1 MEPSVHHRLATSA
14 LLSAALVVA
23 PAAAAF
29 AAGTP
34 GLDARTKAQARAAA
48 HHLEHALN
56 AHRSV
61 VVGGKLVSVTA
72 DDPLTTDVNEGQVVL
87 TVHGGRFKLLR
98 GTDVT
103 VVVDS
108 IAKVTRDGAATLAD
122 LVAGDHVV
130 ARLTG
135 VYLKVSKDS
144 NAKWVL
150 EGTATAKRVAASPA
164 ADTSDSADAADS
176 APTSDTPTS

>member
-1 MEPSVHHRLATSA
+1 VRHRLATA
-14 LLSAALVVA
+14 AVLSAALVVA

-29 AAGTP
+29 AVGAP
-34 GLDARTKAQARAAA
+34 GLDARTRAQARAAA
-48 HHLEHALN
+48 HRLEHALN

-61 VVGGKLVSVTA
+61 VVGGKLVSASA

-98 GTDVT
+98 GTDLT

-108 IAKVTRDGAATLAD
+108 TAKVTRDGTATLAD

-130 ARLTG
+130 TRLTG
-135 VYLKVSKDS
+135 VDLSVTKDG
-144 NAKWVL
+144 NGQWVL
-150 EGTATAKRVAASPA
+150 QGTATAKRVAASPA
-164 ADTSDSADAADS
+164 AGTTDTA
-176 APTSDTPTS
+176 TG

>member
-1 MEPSVHHRLATSA
+1 MEPSVRHRLATA
-14 LLSAALVVA
+14 AVLSAALVVA

-34 GLDARTKAQARAAA
+34 GLDARTKAQARVAA

-61 VVGGKLVSVTA
+61 VVGGKLVSATA

-108 IAKVTRDGAATLAD
+108 TAKVTRDGAATLAD

-130 ARLTG
+130 TRLTN
-135 VYLKVSKDS
+135 VDLSVTKD
-144 NAKWVL
+144 ADGQWVL
-150 EGTATAKRVAASPA
+150 QGTGTAKRVAASPA
-164 ADTSDSADAADS
+164 ADTTDTTDTASDPA
-176 APTSDTPTS
+176 TPTS

>member
-1 MEPSVHHRLATSA
+1 MEPSVPHRLAIA
-14 LLSAALVVA
+14 AVLSAALVVA

-48 HHLEHALN
+48 HRLEHVLN

-61 VVGGKLVSVTA
+61 VVGGRLVSATS
-72 DDPLTTDVNEGQVVL
+72 DDPLTTDLNEGQVVL

-108 IAKVTRDGAATLAD
+108 TAKVTRDGAATLAD

-130 ARLTG
+130 TRLTG
-135 VYLKVSKDS
+135 VDLSATKDA
-144 NAKWVL
+144 NGQWVL
-150 EGTATAKRVAASPA
+150 QGTATAKRVVASPA
-164 ADTSDSADAADS
+164 TDTTDTTSDPA
-176 APTSDTPTS
+176 TPTS